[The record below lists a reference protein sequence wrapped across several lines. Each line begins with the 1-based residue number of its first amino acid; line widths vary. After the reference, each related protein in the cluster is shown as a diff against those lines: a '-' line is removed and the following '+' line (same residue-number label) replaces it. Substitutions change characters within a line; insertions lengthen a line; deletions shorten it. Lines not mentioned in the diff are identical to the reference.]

1 MGSFITERS
10 DESADEE
17 DDGEPPKVLFQR
29 VLKHNIL
36 QVLPSVVDASLR
48 LQAIW
53 ILAQFVVSSD
63 LQKVLLGLV
72 LQRLGK
78 TDTQAVVSNER
89 FAKSQHVGIATRL
102 ARRLRSHWRE
112 AFWRNEDLVL
122 SDLLLR
128 CVLHIVSDNEELAEI
143 AYRAIQEYLKR
154 KDICIVVREKLELVG
169 FFILVR

>member
-102 ARRLRSHWRE
+102 ERRLRSPWRE
-112 AFWRNEDLVL
+112 AFWRTT
-122 SDLLLR
+122 SR
-128 CVLHIVSDNEELAEI
+128 PRTRTWSSPTCCCAACSTSSATT
-143 AYRAIQEYLKR
+143 RSWR
-154 KDICIVVREKLELVG
+154 KSPTVPFRST
-169 FFILVR
+169 

>member
-36 QVLPSVVDASLR
+36 QVLPSGVDASLR

-102 ARRLRSHWRE
+102 EDHQQTA
-112 AFWRNEDLVL
+112 NEDLVL

-154 KDICIVVREKLELVG
+154 KDICIVVREKWELVG

>member
-10 DESADEE
+10 DERADEE

-78 TDTQAVVSNER
+78 TDTQQVVNNER
-89 FAKSQHVGIATRL
+89 FAKSQHVGM
-102 ARRLRSHWRE
+102 
-112 AFWRNEDLVL
+112 
-122 SDLLLR
+122 
-128 CVLHIVSDNEELAEI
+128 
-143 AYRAIQEYLKR
+143 
-154 KDICIVVREKLELVG
+154 
-169 FFILVR
+169 

>member
-63 LQKVLLGLV
+63 LQKP
-72 LQRLGK
+72 
-78 TDTQAVVSNER
+78 T
-89 FAKSQHVGIATRL
+89 FA
-102 ARRLRSHWRE
+102 WR
-112 AFWRNEDLVL
+112 
-122 SDLLLR
+122 
-128 CVLHIVSDNEELAEI
+128 
-143 AYRAIQEYLKR
+143 
-154 KDICIVVREKLELVG
+154 
-169 FFILVR
+169 

>member
-72 LQRLGK
+72 RQDRYAGGRQQRALREV
-78 TDTQAVVSNER
+78 A
-89 FAKSQHVGIATRL
+89 
-102 ARRLRSHWRE
+102 ARRNSNPSRT
-112 AFWRNEDLVL
+112 
-122 SDLLLR
+122 
-128 CVLHIVSDNEELAEI
+128 
-143 AYRAIQEYLKR
+143 
-154 KDICIVVREKLELVG
+154 
-169 FFILVR
+169 